1 MRALRYAFDESVMS
15 LWRGRRSALLSIL
28 TSVVALFVLGGV
40 LLATS
45 NLRRLADEWSRA
57 AEMSIYLADE
67 VAPAEWQAVEQQLAP
82 GEVVA
87 SYTFVSKEQ
96 ALERFRQ
103 TFADLAS
110 TVETLDGNPLPASF
124 DVRLQPMAS
133 GSAAVEALATRVRG
147 LAGVADVR
155 YDRQWL
161 DRLLTGI
168 QALQTLGLVLSAL
181 LVLGAALTIANVVRL
196 ALYARRDEIAIMQL
210 IGAPSAYVRGPFV
223 MEGLLQGGLGA
234 LIALVLLAFVFSL
247 VRTRFLDTLSSA
259 LNLSTIGFLS
269 PGLSLLLVGGGMVVG
284 CLGGLIASR
293 RA

>member
-1 MRALRYAFDESVMS
+1 MHALRYAFDESVMS

-57 AEMSIYLADE
+57 AEMSIYLADD
-67 VAPAEWQAVEQQLAP
+67 VAAEDRQAIEQVLVP
-82 GEVVA
+82 GDVVA
-87 SYTFVSKEQ
+87 SHVFVSKEQ

-124 DVRLQPMAS
+124 DVRLRPAAA
-133 GSAAVEALATRVRG
+133 GSAAVEALATRVRA
-147 LAGVADVR
+147 LPGVADVR

-168 QALQTLGLVLSAL
+168 DALQTLGFVLSAL

-196 ALYARRDEIAIMQL
+196 ALYARQD
-210 IGAPSAYVRGPFV
+210 
-223 MEGLLQGGLGA
+223 
-234 LIALVLLAFVFSL
+234 
-247 VRTRFLDTLSSA
+247 
-259 LNLSTIGFLS
+259 
-269 PGLSLLLVGGGMVVG
+269 
-284 CLGGLIASR
+284 
-293 RA
+293 